1 MLSYHFLSTLSF
13 LLTSYFSY
21 RFLLLRSLV
30 SSNLSLLF
38 SFLPH
43 QPSLLSSLPH
53 QPPTAMTICTMVCAL
68 LGLTSPS
75 NRGGLLTTLLM
86 LYIFMGSTAGFAAA
100 RIYKLFGGKQW
111 KQNTVLTATV
121 YPGKIHS

>member
-1 MLSYHFLSTLSF
+1 MTFHVMTCSVIISHPHCHFYLPLTLFLPFQSLSF
-13 LLTSYFSY
+13 S
-21 RFLLLRSLV
+21 FLF
-30 SSNLSLLF
+30 LSLL
-38 SFLPH
+38 PH
-43 QPSLLSSLPH
+43 Q
-53 QPPTAMTICTMVCAL
+53 PTAMTICTMVCAL

-111 KQNTVLTATV
+111 KQNTVLTATL